1 MAIAKMQKV
10 SIVTAPNN
18 KEQLLYTLQTMQ
30 NIQVSD
36 LSLKVTGQDF
46 TFNNNYQNDRDY
58 QVIYER
64 GREVLNYLSQ
74 YQQKVSLKDKITA
87 KRPQMTMDELH
98 RSVDEA
104 KALELIE
111 QVEGLKQKRNDIQ
124 DQRQRVEDEQTTI
137 AKWRALDVE
146 PKTLKELNLFD
157 VRLGTIP
164 NDENRY
170 HWQQLKALENVAVEE
185 VFANENEIGVAIV
198 ALPGHNDNLQAS
210 LLENY
215 FSEVEFNYEQTPEET
230 FQSLEKERK
239 QLIKDEEAVV
249 KDLKDMQGSKAT
261 IQLAVEEFFNR
272 SQRANAAQLSYDNQ
286 QLSLFSGWVEESQV
300 ENLQAVLE
308 ENFDAD
314 ALALILEETTEQEVK
329 EDEVPIKLHNAS
341 IVEPFEMITEMY
353 SLPNYREKDP
363 TNWVAGFYMLFF
375 AMMMGDFGYG
385 LLLWIGTLF
394 ALKVMDLRK
403 GTKRFVKFGHILSY
417 PTMLIGLA
425 YGSIFGESL
434 PFNLIN
440 PTDDALVLM
449 VISLAIGYIHIFVGL
464 CLNIRLQLS
473 RKDYAAAYNDGVGWL
488 ALLIALA
495 IGIAGFVFSIG
506 SLITVAKWL
515 AIVAAAGII
524 LVPMFTSNN
533 KAVGGV
539 VGLYNLYGVSSYVGD
554 FVSYTRLMALG
565 ISGGAIAMSFN
576 ILFTI
581 LPVPVRFTAGILMI
595 IALQLFNM
603 FLSLLSAYVHSMRLV
618 FVEFFGKFY
627 EGGGQA
633 FKPIRTLQEFV
644 SLKDVEEN

>member
-170 HWQQLKALENVAVEE
+170 HWQQLKALEDVAVEE

-473 RKDYAAAYNDGVGWL
+473 RKEYASAYNDGIGWL

>member
-581 LPVPVRFTAGILMI
+581 LPVPLRFTAGILMI

>member
-239 QLIKDEEAVV
+239 QLNKDEEAVV

>member
-10 SIVTAPNN
+10 SIVTAPSN
-18 KEQLLYTLQTMQ
+18 KDHLLYTLQTMQ

-46 TFNNNYQNDRDY
+46 TFNNHYQSDQDY
-58 QVIYER
+58 QAIYER
-64 GREVLNYLSQ
+64 GREVLHYLSQ

-98 RSVDEA
+98 ETVDEA
-104 KALELIE
+104 AALQLIE
-111 QVEGLKQKRNDIQ
+111 QVEALRQKRNDIQ
-124 DQRQRVEDEQTTI
+124 DQRQRIEDEQTTI
-137 AKWRALDVE
+137 AKWRALDVD
-146 PKTLKELNLFD
+146 PKSLQELKLFD

-164 NDENRY
+164 NDENRHY
-170 HWQQLKALENVAVEE
+170 WQQLKAIDDVAVEE
-185 VFANENEIGVAIV
+185 VFANENEIGVAVV
-198 ALPGHNDNLQAS
+198 ALPGHHDNLQAS
-210 LLENY
+210 LAENY
-215 FSEVEFNYEQTPEET
+215 FSEVAFNYGQTPEET
-230 FQSLEKERK
+230 FQTLESERK

-249 KDLKDMQGSKAT
+249 KDIKNMQGSKAT

-286 QLSLFSGWVEESQV
+286 QLSLFSGWVEEAQV
-300 ENLQAVLE
+300 ENLQSVLE
-308 ENFDAD
+308 ETFDPQSVAV
-314 ALALILEETTEQEVK
+314 ILEETTEQEVK

-394 ALKVMDLRK
+394 AMKVMDLRK

-425 YGSIFGESL
+425 YGSLFGEAL
-434 PFNLIN
+434 PLGVIN
-440 PTDDALVLM
+440 PTEDALVLM
-449 VISLAIGYIHIFVGL
+449 IISLAIGYIHIFVGL

-473 RKDYAAAYNDGVGWL
+473 RKDYASAYNDGIGWL
-488 ALLIALA
+488 SLLVALA
-495 IGIAGFVFSIG
+495 IGIAGFMMSMDI
-506 SLITVAKWL
+506 LITVATWL
-515 AIVAAAGII
+515 AIASAAGII
-524 LVPMFTSNN
+524 LVPMFTNDN

-539 VGLYNLYGVSSYVGD
+539 IGLYNLYGVSSYVGD

-581 LPVPVRFTAGILMI
+581 LPVPVRFSAGILMI

-627 EGGGQA
+627 EGGGRA

>member
-434 PFNLIN
+434 PFYLIN